1 MTYSESARGI
11 MIDFARVQQEIRAHG
26 GNYDTCQEFLAEY
39 GVKEEYDAGDVM
51 DFLGY

>member
-1 MTYSESARGI
+1 MTYSESARGQI
-11 MIDFARVQQEIRAHG
+11 ISFARVREEIRAHG
-26 GNYDTCQEFLAEY
+26 GDYETCQDFLAEY

>member
-1 MTYSESARGI
+1 MTYSESARGV
-11 MIDFARVQQEIRAHG
+11 MISFHRVRQEIRAHG

-39 GVKEEYDAGDVM
+39 GVQEEYDAGDVM